1 VFLALETMV
10 VEAIFEWHHADG
22 LLCAVYD
29 DQGQFDHALFAD
41 PEYTFTNR
49 EAAERCRREKVKT
62 REQKKVNHDI
72 VKLFGQGA
80 VRVRTGKISPIV
92 AELALNELHADNLE
106 FVRQTI
112 DADFDLAES
121 LGFLVKQTQ
130 EYYGTDAAAAA
141 AAAVIPL
148 IDYELAKQAYAEFS
162 EDTFSFVFRTGKDDP
177 HFRDYLA
184 VMAGTE
190 VDCEVCAVR
199 NFEADAVKHLEP
211 HEYREYL
218 EYRVSDADGWQMYLD
233 EEDDEE

>member
-1 VFLALETMV
+1 MPLERKTKVFLALETMV

-141 AAAVIPL
+141 AAAGCFVYRML
-148 IDYELAKQAYAEFS
+148 EKQ
-162 EDTFSFVFRTGKDDP
+162 
-177 HFRDYLA
+177 
-184 VMAGTE
+184 
-190 VDCEVCAVR
+190 
-199 NFEADAVKHLEP
+199 
-211 HEYREYL
+211 
-218 EYRVSDADGWQMYLD
+218 
-233 EEDDEE
+233 